1 MRKSIRFCALLL
13 TLCMVLALLPVSV
26 FAATKIAAVTITGL
40 DEPVLNGTPD
50 YTIEVSSTPA
60 NAIAASRVD
69 WYIYN
74 METEDID
81 ELSADHSFAVGDV
94 VYAFVQLQANDG
106 YTFGDAETYYTGAVN
121 MENYDTDYPAQVLD
135 TYLLGVFTTDFYIVT
150 EATGEQI
157 TEISV
162 SDLDAP
168 VVGEK
173 PDFEATV
180 TTQPADAIAASEV
193 LWAIYDEATDGALI
207 LGAEHVF
214 AEGEMVAALLYV
226 EPKEGYSFGTPLET
240 YTGTVLTPY
249 SEEKVLY
256 EVEADGSMYIYIGE
270 WTLAA
275 EPVGGF
281 VDVPEGE
288 WYTDAVRWAVENGV
302 TTGVDETHF
311 APDEGCTRAQAV
323 TFLWRAA
330 GKPEPTATECAF
342 EDLDVT
348 QYYYKAV
355 LWAVENGITNGT
367 DATHFEPDEVCTR
380 AHIVTFLY
388 RALKGTVGEAASH
401 PFEDVPAGEW
411 YTDAVLWAAEN
422 GVTTGTDA
430 THFEPESTCIRSQI
444 VTFIYRAM
452 AE

>member
-1 MRKSIRFCALLL
+1 MRKLIRVCALLL
-13 TLCMVLALLPVSV
+13 TLCMVLALLPVNA
-26 FAATKIAAVTITGL
+26 FAATKIAAVTVL
-40 DEPVLNGTPD
+40 DLDAPALNAVPD
-50 YTIEVSSTPA
+50 DTVAISSTPA
-60 NAIAASRVD
+60 NGISVAEVT
-69 WYIYN
+69 WFIYDK
-74 METEDID
+74 TT
-81 ELSADHSFAVGDV
+81 GDSEMV
-94 VYAFVQLQANDG
+94 PDG
-106 YTFGDAETYYTGAVN
+106 YTFGVGDEVYARVLLWAEEGYTFGEKDTTYTGAIN
-121 MENYDTDYPAQVLD
+121 MINLDQEYGGVILESNLLCLFTVDFAVITETD
-135 TYLLGVFTTDFYIVT
+135 
-150 EATGEQI
+150 GEQI
-157 TEISV
+157 TAITV

-173 PDFEATV
+173 PDFAATV
-180 TTQPADAIAASEV
+180 TTQPADAVAASEV
-193 LWAIYDEATDGALI
+193 LWVIYDEATDGALS
-207 LGAEHVF
+207 LGAEHTF
-214 AEGEMVAALLYV
+214 AEGELVAALLHV

-240 YTGTVLTPY
+240 YAGTVTTPY
-249 SEEKVLY
+249 GEEKVLH

-270 WTLAA
+270 WTLEA
-275 EPVGGF
+275 ESVVEF

-288 WYTDAVRWAVENGV
+288 WYTDAVRWAVKNGV

-330 GKPEPTATECAF
+330 GKPEPTVTECAF
-342 EDLDVT
+342 EDVDVT

-367 DATHFEPDEVCTR
+367 DATHFEPDTVCTR

-388 RALKGTVGEAASH
+388 RTLKGTVGEAATN
-401 PFEDVPAGEW
+401 PFEDVPVGEW

-452 AE
+452 AK